1 MILDQIF
8 ESKNNMISNI
18 KKYQNKDIIKYIKF
32 DFGKNKIRR

>member
-32 DFGKNKIRR
+32 DFGKIK